1 MTVPGAVGVIIRKP
15 IMDGAVRGIG
25 MADNHFKTT
34 SENLGTQMIEGVAA
48 PLGGSETLS
57 APIRLIFD
65 KGTVMA

>member
-1 MTVPGAVGVIIRKP
+1 
-15 IMDGAVRGIG
+15 MDGAVRGIG